1 MWPREAAAR
10 RALLG
15 AVGAGLLGGL
25 LAIGQAF
32 GLSRLIDGVFLRGA
46 DLAASAGLLAVLVG
60 LAFARAAA
68 GAVGDVCAQGLATR
82 TKVRLRARL
91 AQQLVALGPR
101 FSSGERAGE
110 LVRTATAGVE
120 TIDPALSQAL
130 PQALLA
136 ALVPLAI
143 VAAVAVADPLSA
155 LVLFVTLPLIPLF
168 TALIGSL
175 AAARTAEQWSTV
187 GRLSARL
194 LDGLQGL
201 PTLVALGRADDY
213 AGEIAATAER
223 LRVATMRVLR
233 VAFLSGLALELL
245 ATVGTALV
253 AVQVGLRLLHEH
265 VEFAPAL
272 FVLLLTPEFYK
283 PLRALGAAFH
293 AAMPARDAGQRL
305 FAILDNGFQ
314 RRDEPGA
321 GPMGATS
328 RTELLRPQTPTGFRA
343 EHGAVPPEESLAI
356 AFEDVAFAYPGG
368 RAALC
373 GASFHVPA
381 GEVTALAGPSGAGKS
396 TAAAL
401 LLRFFEPDT
410 GTITVGGHPLSS
422 FDAEAWRERIAW
434 VPQRPHLFFGTARE
448 NLLLARPAA
457 SSEQLERAAALAR
470 FDEVVGELPQGWDTP
485 LGEAG
490 ARLSSGQ
497 AQRLALARA
506 FLKDAPLVIL
516 DEPTAHLDA
525 ALQASLAR
533 SIRALCDGRT
543 VLLIAHRLE
552 TLRQADRVVLLA
564 HGRVVEHGAPA
575 ELRAAGGAFAR
586 LWAEAPA

>member
-1 MWPREAAAR
+1 MWPREAGER
-10 RALLG
+10 RALAG

-32 GLSRLIDGVFLRGA
+32 GLSRLIDGVFLGGA
-46 DLAASAGLLAVLVG
+46 DLAASAGLLAALVG
-60 LAFARAAA
+60 LALVRAAA

-120 TIDPALSQAL
+120 ALDPALSQAL

-136 ALVPLAI
+136 GAVPLAI
-143 VAAVAVADPLSA
+143 GAAVAIADPISA

-175 AAARTAEQWSTV
+175 AAARTAEQWSTL

-194 LDGLQGL
+194 IDGLQGL

-213 AGEIAATAER
+213 ALEIAGTAER
-223 LRVATMRVLR
+223 LRGATMRVLR
-233 VAFLSGLALELL
+233 VAFLSALALELL

-293 AAMPARDAGQRL
+293 AAMPARDAGERL
-305 FAILDNGFQ
+305 FALLDQQVEVAGGALPPVEPQAIGF
-314 RRDEPGA
+314 ENV
-321 GPMGATS
+321 T
-328 RTELLRPQTPTGFRA
+328 F
-343 EHGAVPPEESLAI
+343 V
-356 AFEDVAFAYPGG
+356 YPGG
-368 RAALC
+368 RPALR
-373 GASFHVPA
+373 GASFEVRA
-381 GEVTALAGPSGAGKS
+381 GAVTALAGPSGAGKS

-401 LLRFFEPDT
+401 LLRFLEPDS
-410 GTITVGGHPLSS
+410 GTITIGGQPLSS
-422 FDAEAWRERIAW
+422 VDAEAWRACLAW
-434 VPQRPHLFFGTARE
+434 VPQRPHLFFGTARD
-448 NLLLARPAA
+448 NLLLACPTA
-457 SSEQLERAAALAR
+457 SAQQIERAAALAR
-470 FDEVVGELPQGWDTP
+470 FDEVVGELPRGWDTP

-490 ARLSSGQ
+490 TRLSSGQ

-525 ALQASLAR
+525 ALQASLGR
-533 SIRALCDGRT
+533 SIRALCEGRT

-552 TLRQADRVVLLA
+552 TLRQADRVVVLA
-564 HGRVVEHGAPA
+564 QGRVVEQGAPA

-586 LWAEAPA
+586 LWAEARA